1 MEKVKEHHIWFGMEQ
16 EYTLLGTDGHPFSWP
31 PNGFPAPQGNR
42 AVFFFSSFFYTNTA
56 VTTPLPACGKPL
68 CYYLGHGECGV
79 KQYPTKCYTFT
90 FKVREAEVMTEFLRN
105 KTDTFQERQGM
116 KLDKRNKTKSRLAQL
131 IRF

>member
-1 MEKVKEHHIWFGMEQ
+1 MDIHLAGLQMDSQHPKVTE
-16 EYTLLGTDGHPFSWP
+16 LS
-31 PNGFPAPQGNR
+31 
-42 AVFFFSSFFYTNTA
+42 FFFSFFYTNTA